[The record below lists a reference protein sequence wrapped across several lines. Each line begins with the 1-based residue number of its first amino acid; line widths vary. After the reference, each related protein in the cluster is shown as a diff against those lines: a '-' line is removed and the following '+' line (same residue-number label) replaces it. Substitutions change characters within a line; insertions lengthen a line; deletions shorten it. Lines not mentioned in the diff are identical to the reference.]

1 MDAVNKAK
9 SMGMDAV
16 NKAKEAGMGA
26 LSKWTFLTP

>member
-16 NKAKEAGMGA
+16 NKAKDAGMGA

>member
-16 NKAKEAGMGA
+16 NKAKGAGMGA